1 MKRLIFTQFIFPNFS
16 TRWDSIFTYPSYFI
30 SVSAEKI
37 DSDEKSFNISKRGQ
51 DEEAEDIAYEMY
63 VDNDVEWED
72 RRGYDDDETDYQIDL
87 DREEDDWG
95 VEDDL

>member
-1 MKRLIFTQFIFPNFS
+1 MKRYYIFNVHE
-16 TRWDSIFTYPSYFI
+16 TYAGSRDGEITVVF
-30 SVSAEKI
+30 

-87 DREEDDWG
+87 DREEDDRG